1 MDEYLNA
8 IYPPASPMSKVLQS
22 LPMPVLKADIL
33 RYTVLLHKG
42 GIYSDIDTAAVRKF
56 DDWGQGAGDMV
67 RVTSDSS
74 QCDYELHLYWN
85 RPIKSSPM
93 FLAC

>member
-1 MDEYLNA
+1 MDEYLDA
-8 IYPPASPMSKVLQS
+8 MYPPASPMSKVLRA

-56 DDWGQGAGDMV
+56 DDWGRDAGDMV
-67 RVTSDSS
+67 RVVSDSS
-74 QCDYELHLYWN
+74 
-85 RPIKSSPM
+85 
-93 FLAC
+93 